1 MLKVGGVREYFNLP
15 WDRAIENKRFSQ
27 EGTKVKWQDCN
38 GGTGEMLAKLKSGEL
53 DMAVVL
59 TEGIVSDIFKGNPC
73 KIIQFFVNTPLVWGI
88 HVPAHSDIQ
97 ELKEIEG
104 RKYAISR
111 YKSGSHL
118 MAYVNAHKHGLEIK
132 EDDFVLV
139 KNLDG
144 ARESMKNLES
154 EVFFWERHT
163 TQPFVD
169 NGEFRRIADFSAP
182 WPCFAIAVREETLE
196 NRKEEVDKVMEVLL
210 AQAKKLKENPEII
223 EIIEEKFQLKPEEV
237 EVLWKKLDWNIESIP
252 HIDAYERVIESL
264 QEVGILKSNV
274 EYDLNTLLS

>member
-1 MLKVGGVREYFNLP
+1 MIKVGGVREYFNLP

-27 EGTKVKWQDCN
+27 EGIKVEWQDCH

-59 TEGIVSDIFKGNPC
+59 TEGIVSDILKGNPC

-88 HVPAHSDIQ
+88 HVPAHSSIKNIQ
-97 ELKEIEG
+97 EIEG
-104 RKYAISR
+104 KKYAISR
-111 YKSGSHL
+111 FKSGSHL
-118 MAYVNAHKHGLEIK
+118 MAYVNAHKHGLKIQE
-132 EDDFVLV
+132 EDFVIV

-144 ARESMKNLES
+144 ARESMKKLDS

-182 WPCFAIAVREETLE
+182 WPCFAIAVREETLKT
-196 NRKEEVDKVMEVLL
+196 NKKEVDAVMEVLL
-210 AQAKKLKENPEII
+210 AQAKKLKENPQIM
-223 EIIEEKFQLKPEEV
+223 EIIEEQFQLKPEEV
-237 EVLWKKLDWNIESIP
+237 EVLWNKLDWNIDAEP
-252 HIDAYERVIESL
+252 HLDAYERVIESL
-264 QEVGILKSNV
+264 QEVGILDSSKD
-274 EYDLNTLLS
+274 YDLNALLT